1 MLISALY
8 APGQKIQATAS
19 VYAEFTSIV
28 SPDAASNLLSIASL
42 VCVLF
47 HSLIRELESYF
58 WIVFEMW
65 NYLPALLCAGLAIC
79 GMGFY
84 ALCLWSARSFRRA
97 AHLHAAEFTPPVS
110 ILKPLRGVDPQMYE
124 SFRSHC
130 VQDYPEYEII
140 FGVSDA
146 DDPAV
151 EAVHR
156 LMAEFP
162 QCRIKLLVCP
172 QVLGNNRKVSNLVQM
187 LPHARYGH
195 IIINDSDIYVSPDY
209 LRRIMAPFGRSEVG
223 MVTCPYRGIAAPT
236 LGSKLES
243 IGISTDFIPGVLVAR
258 QIEDGIHFALGSTLA
273 VSRVALDAI
282 GGLEP
287 LVDYLADDFEL
298 GYRISGAKFQVVL
311 TDVVVETYLPA
322 YTFRGFYEHQ
332 MRWARSTRDS
342 RRMGYLGLL
351 LTFGLPWAIF
361 AVVLSA
367 GAWWSWPVLG
377 AALALRIAVATQVGH
392 GVVHD
397 RGLLRHLWLLPLRDL
412 IACWVWFASF
422 ASNKVYWRGEVFVL
436 QDRKIRPADVSQRL
450 ISPAEP
456 KDDKVSAHS

>member
-1 MLISALY
+1 
-8 APGQKIQATAS
+8 
-19 VYAEFTSIV
+19 
-28 SPDAASNLLSIASL
+28 
-42 VCVLF
+42 
-47 HSLIRELESYF
+47 
-58 WIVFEMW
+58 
-65 NYLPALLCAGLAIC
+65 
-79 GMGFY
+79 MGFY
-84 ALCLWSARSFRRA
+84 ALCLWSARSFRRSA
-97 AHLHAAEFTPPVS
+97 PSRASHFAPPVS
-110 ILKPLRGVDPQMYE
+110 ILKPLRGLDPQMYE

-130 VQDYPEYEII
+130 IQNYPEYEII

-146 DDPAV
+146 DDPAI

-162 QCRIKLLVCP
+162 QCRIKLLVCT

-187 LPHARYGH
+187 MPHARFGH
-195 IIINDSDIYVSPDY
+195 ILINDSDIYVSPDY
-209 LRRIMAPFGRSEVG
+209 LSRIMAPFERPEVG

-273 VSRVALDAI
+273 MSRPALDAI

-298 GYRISGAKFQVVL
+298 GYRISGAEYEVML
-311 TDVVVETYLPA
+311 ADVVVETHVPA

-351 LTFGLPWAIF
+351 LTFGLPWAMF
-361 AVVLSA
+361 AVLFSA
-367 GAWWSWPVLG
+367 GAWWSWPVLA
-377 AALALRIAVATQVGH
+377 AALALRAAVALEVGL
-392 GVVHD
+392 GIVQD
-397 RGLLRHLWLLPLRDL
+397 RGLLAHLWLLPLRDL
-412 IACWVWFASF
+412 IAFWVWFASF
-422 ASNKVYWRGEVFVL
+422 ADNKVHWRGEVFVL
-436 QDRKIRPADVSQRL
+436 QDRKIRPAHASSQRL
-450 ISPAEP
+450 IPPAEP